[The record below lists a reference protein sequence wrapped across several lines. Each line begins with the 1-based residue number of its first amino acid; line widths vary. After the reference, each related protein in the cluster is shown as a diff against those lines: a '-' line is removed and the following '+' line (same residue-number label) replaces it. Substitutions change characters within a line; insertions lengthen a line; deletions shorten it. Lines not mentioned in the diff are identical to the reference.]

1 MIEAA
6 PELLHTKLAIPIA
19 RADRVLRPRL
29 TQKLA
34 IGLERPLT
42 IICAPAGF
50 GKTISIIDWY
60 EAQNGTEFPLAWLSL
75 DEDDNDSTRFLIY
88 LVAAIGTVHAD
99 ISKILLP
106 PLQSPQ
112 PPNIKSFLTLLLNHL
127 GKLPKKFALVL
138 DDYHLITSPT
148 IHEILIFL
156 LDHMTTQLSLIV
168 TSRADP
174 PLTLGRL
181 RARDQVIEIRAD
193 DLRFTAEETSQFL
206 RSMLPIELSSSQ
218 ITLLSDRTEGWVAG
232 LQLAALAMK
241 GHQDIS
247 SFIAAFAGSHR
258 FVLDYLTD
266 EVLSRQPETI
276 QNFLMQTS
284 ILSQLNWSLCDA
296 VTDISDGQK
305 SLEQIERSN
314 LFLIPLDDERY
325 WYRYHHLFG
334 DMLRR
339 RLQLSLPGLIPTLYR
354 RASEWFEQNG
364 WVGEAIEHSLR
375 GRDYERIGDL
385 LTRYGERLWRHGEVS
400 TLLRWINTLPEDVLQ
415 AHMDTQAEFGLNYAL
430 MLIMADEHS
439 KAERY
444 LISIEQML
452 SQKSQAIAP
461 PEYKMLLGRAAAVR
475 ATLSLQFD
483 VGNAVISAG
492 QEALT
497 HLPTSDVQWRAW
509 VMIIMGVAYYDLLG
523 EVNEGER
530 YLVEAIRLSELVND
544 VYSRMVVLSVL
555 PKLYILQGQL
565 RKAEIVATQ
574 VLQSKDHQEW
584 RNQAHLNRSRVRYE
598 QNDLEGALNDV
609 TQSSLMIRDSFVKRI
624 ALECYFLLS
633 HLKQIQGDEAEASIL
648 MRQAV
653 EQMQEANLSDY
664 YNTVFARQAH
674 LGLMQGN
681 LAAVETW
688 AKKIELTARDDFSF
702 THEFERITLARIQIS
717 QNRLEEAQQLLV
729 QLSSAAK
736 KAGRIGRVINITVLQ
751 AVAAELQGNSEQALQ
766 FLEYSLTLG
775 EPEGYIRAFID
786 EGAPMKELLQK
797 AQKRQITP
805 TYVATLLAAFEHRVS
820 SETPIQSPQW
830 IGNEIEALS
839 ERELEVVRLLAD
851 GASNREIAQQLV
863 ISLGTVKKHINNIFL
878 KLNAG
883 SRTQA
888 VSTAR
893 KQNLL

>member
-34 IGLERPLT
+34 VGLERPLT
-42 IICAPAGF
+42 MICAPAGF

-60 EAQNGTEFPLAWLSL
+60 EAQKETEFPLAWLSL

-88 LVAAIGTVHAD
+88 LVAAIGTVYAD

-138 DDYHLITSPT
+138 DDYHLITSSA
-148 IHEILIFL
+148 IHEILVFL
-156 LDHMTTQLSLIV
+156 LDHMTTQMSLIV

-193 DLRFTAEETSQFL
+193 DLRFTVEETSQFL
-206 RSMLPIELSSSQ
+206 RSMLPIELSSGQ

-258 FVLDYLTD
+258 YILDYLTD

-276 QNFLMQTS
+276 QSFLMQTS

-296 VTDISDGQK
+296 VTDTSDGQK
-305 SLEQIERSN
+305 SLEQIERNN
-314 LFLIPLDDERY
+314 LFLIPLDDEHY

-339 RLQLSLPGLIPTLYR
+339 RLQLSLPGLIPTLNR
-354 RASEWFEQNG
+354 RASVWFEQNG

-375 GRDYERIGDL
+375 GRDYARIGDL
-385 LTRYGERLWRHGEVS
+385 LTRYGERLWRRGEVS
-400 TLLRWINTLPEDVLQ
+400 TLLRWINTLPEDVLL
-415 AHMDTQAEFGLNYAL
+415 AHMDMQAEFGLNYAL

-444 LISIEQML
+444 LIRIEQIL
-452 SQKSQAIAP
+452 SQQAQAIAP
-461 PEYKMLLGRAAAVR
+461 LENKTLLGRAAAVR

-483 VGNAVISAG
+483 DGNAVISAG
-492 QEALT
+492 QQALDD
-497 HLPTSDVQWRAW
+497 LPTTDLQWRAW
-509 VMIIMGVAYYDLLG
+509 VMMVMGVAHYDLLG
-523 EVNEGER
+523 DVNEGER

-555 PKLYILQGQL
+555 PKLYMLQGQL
-565 RKAEIVATQ
+565 RKAEIVSDQ

-584 RNQAHLNRSRVRYE
+584 RGQAYLNRSRVRYE
-598 QNDLEGALNDV
+598 RNNLAGAVSDV
-609 TQSSLMIRDSFVKRI
+609 TEAAHIMQDFFVRRI
-624 ALECYFLLS
+624 ALESYFLLS
-633 HLKQIQGDEAEASIL
+633 HLKQIQADDITASQL
-648 MRQAV
+648 MQQAV
-653 EQMQEANLSDY
+653 ETMQADNLGDY
-664 YNTVFARQAH
+664 FKTVFARRAH
-674 LGLMQGN
+674 LWLMQGN
-681 LAAVETW
+681 IKAAEEW
-688 AKKIELTARDDFSF
+688 AKGIEETANDDFSF
-702 THEFERITLARIQIS
+702 IHELEHITLARIQIA
-717 QNRLEEAQQLLV
+717 QGRLEEAQQLLTH
-729 QLSSAAK
+729 LLSAAK
-736 KAGRIGRVINITVLQ
+736 NAGRIGRVIIISVLQ
-751 AVAAELQGNSEQALQ
+751 AGAAELQGNSEQALQ
-766 FLEYSLTLG
+766 FLEYSLTLA
-775 EPEGYIRAFID
+775 EPEGYIRTFID
-786 EGAPMKELLQK
+786 EGAPMKELLRK
-797 AQKRQITP
+797 AQKRQIMP
-805 TYVATLLAAFEHRVS
+805 AYVATLLAAFEHRVS
-820 SETPIQSPQW
+820 SETLNQSPQW

-878 KLNAG
+878 KLDAG

-893 KQNLL
+893 NQNLL